1 MTDTNVI
8 FSYTS
13 EQAEEDGILFNITK
27 LNPAWEKGLFNFVTV
42 NLLNQGY
49 FEGDQI
55 RMVNLVDLLNQ
66 ANEIVKKASKNFTK
80 FDSFFAGNIELP
92 SGRKQQIFIEQNETS
107 KFTLL
112 LPEDH

>member
-1 MTDTNVI
+1 MTDNVI
-8 FSYTS
+8 YSYTS

-27 LNPAWEKGLFNFVTV
+27 LNPSWERGIFNFVTV

-49 FEGDQI
+49 FEEDGKI

-66 ANEIVKKASKNFTK
+66 ANEIVKKATKNFTK
-80 FDSFFAGNIELP
+80 FDSFFSGNIELP
-92 SGRKQQIFIEQNETS
+92 SGKQQKIFIEQNETG
-107 KFTLL
+107 KLTIL